1 MEPVCVAHHKRGRIR
16 AGPGS
21 AQTDPSLSGKTHL
34 RDAHAEI
41 GSPKRL
47 EPSSDGRLGAVLRTL
62 WMMARKIGYTDPR
75 MSQAGSFARRFLLI
89 VLVLCATI
97 CAQSASI
104 TAEQET
110 HQGSDHCC
118 GLCHLGPAPVLPATA
133 SAVTAPVF
141 SPVSITV
148 SVVIGAPHDV
158 LVTSSASRAPPA

>member
-1 MEPVCVAHHKRGRIR
+1 MEPVVLRTIDAAGFEQVLDRHKPTLLSAVKPTEGRSRG
-16 AGPGS
+16 
-21 AQTDPSLSGKTHL
+21 
-34 RDAHAEI
+34 I
-41 GSPKRL
+41 GSPKCL
-47 EPSSDGRLGAVLRTL
+47 NHPVMGGSVLFCAL
-62 WMMARKIGYTDPR
+62 WMMARKIGYTGPS
-75 MSQAGSFARRFLLI
+75 MSQAGSCARRFLLI

-97 CAQSASI
+97 RAQSASL
-104 TAEQET
+104 TAERET

-118 GLCHLGPAPVLPATA
+118 GLCHLGPAPILPATA

>member
-1 MEPVCVAHHKRGRIR
+1 MEPVVLRITKAAGFEQVLDRHKPTLLSAAKPTEGRSR
-16 AGPGS
+16 
-21 AQTDPSLSGKTHL
+21 
-34 RDAHAEI
+34 RI
-41 GSPKRL
+41 GSPKCL
-47 EPSSDGRLGAVLRTL
+47 NHPVMGGSVLLCERFG
-62 WMMARKIGYTDPR
+62 MMARKIGYTGPS
-75 MSQAGSFARRFLLI
+75 MSQAGSCARRFLLI

-97 CAQSASI
+97 CAQSASL

-118 GLCHLGPAPVLPATA
+118 GLCHLGPAPILPATA

-148 SVVIGAPHDV
+148 SVVIGAPHDT